1 VTVFSRLK
9 KQYKLKPIEQKT
21 NQKIISRPLT
31 NPDFLTRVKKY
42 WDSAPKHAW
51 PDTPYY
57 TGTGLHWSKNCSI
70 TPETLQVCGNHDARK
85 DYNDT
90 LLYKECLA
98 PDLLKGISPFPM
110 VRCKIGCLNSTA
122 AIGFNQKNSWHRDET
137 PYEVLR
143 VIVPIETHSSYRFQ
157 MDNEPDINLEHG
169 KIYAFDQSL
178 YHRVFSTDITD
189 KTRLHLILSF
199 VCWFSLEDD
208 KWIPSP
214 WFNKTH
220 PMDLLDYINL

>member
-1 VTVFSRLK
+1 MTVFSGLK

-85 DYNDT
+85 DY
-90 LLYKECLA
+90 
-98 PDLLKGISPFPM
+98 
-110 VRCKIGCLNSTA
+110 KIGRA
-122 AIGFNQKNSWHRDET
+122 H
-137 PYEVLR
+137 V
-143 VIVPIETHSSYRFQ
+143 
-157 MDNEPDINLEHG
+157 
-169 KIYAFDQSL
+169 
-178 YHRVFSTDITD
+178 
-189 KTRLHLILSF
+189 
-199 VCWFSLEDD
+199 
-208 KWIPSP
+208 
-214 WFNKTH
+214 
-220 PMDLLDYINL
+220 